1 MKIIRSFS
9 IRIEEELLQKLHHVS
24 LYDGRSANSEVLY
37 FIRQGLIA
45 FENEHGKIEISD
57 EEENDKM

>member
-1 MKIIRSFS
+1 MKVIRSFS

-37 FIRQGLIA
+37 FIRQGLAA
-45 FENEHGKIEISD
+45 FEKEHGKIEISD
-57 EEENDKM
+57 EAENDKM